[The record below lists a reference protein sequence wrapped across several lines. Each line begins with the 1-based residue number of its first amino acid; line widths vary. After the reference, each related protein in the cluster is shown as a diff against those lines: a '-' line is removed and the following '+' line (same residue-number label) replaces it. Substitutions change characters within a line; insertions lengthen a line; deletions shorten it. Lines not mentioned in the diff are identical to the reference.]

1 METLDAFDRRFPTE
15 DTCRQYL
22 LDMRW
27 PKGVR
32 CPRCGNE
39 NVYVLKARPFNWL
52 CKSGKESVNKET
64 GEVLTCGKN
73 GYRFS
78 VITHTI
84 FENTKR
90 PLKSWFKIGFLMLV
104 SKKGVSALQL
114 HRMMYGSKHLNN
126 YHTTWY
132 QCMRLRAAMKDS
144 QWEQLMGVVEI
155 DEVYLGGLERN
166 RHRRERALHDR
177 RGPQGKTEVIGAIAR
192 KGSIVCQMVEDAD
205 FNTYDDFVR
214 KTVSGKVDLIATDES
229 FRYRHLKQM
238 GLPHEFVT
246 HKNDEYVRG
255 RVHTQTIESFW
266 SLLRRGIMGSYHTVS
281 KDYLPLYLSE
291 FTYRHNRR
299 HDDDPFAELISNA

>member
-1 METLDAFDRRFPTE
+1 MQTLDAFDKRFPTE
-15 DTCRQYL
+15 DACKKYL
-22 LDMRW
+22 KDMRW
-27 PKGVR
+27 PDGVVK
-32 CPRCGNE
+32 CPRCGNDK
-39 NVYVLKARPFNWL
+39 VYTLKRSFNWV

-64 GEVLTCGKN
+64 GEVLTCGKAN

-144 QWEQLMGVVEI
+144 EWEQLMGVVEV
-155 DEVYLGGLERN
+155 DEVYLGGKERN
-166 RHRRERALHDR
+166 KHLGK
-177 RGPQGKTEVIGAIAR
+177 RGKWASQGKTEVIGAIAR
-192 KGSIVCQMVEDAD
+192 KGNIVCQMVEDAD
-205 FNTYDDFVR
+205 FKTYDNFVR
-214 KTVSGKVDLIATDES
+214 ATVSNKVSLIATDET
-229 FRYRHLKQM
+229 FRYRNLRRL
-238 GLPHEFVT
+238 GYNHEIVT
-246 HKNDEYVRG
+246 HRDEEYVRG
-255 RVHTQTIESFW
+255 QVHTQNIESFW
-266 SLLRRGIMGSYHTVS
+266 SLLRRGIMGSYHKVS

-299 HDDDPFAELISNA
+299 NDDDPFAELISNV

>member
-1 METLDAFDRRFPTE
+1 MQTLDAFDKRFPN
-15 DTCRQYL
+15 DDACKQYL
-22 LDMRW
+22 KEMRW
-27 PKGVR
+27 PNGVR

-39 NVYVLKARPFNWL
+39 KVYELKARPFNWV
-52 CKSGKESVNKET
+52 CKSGKKSVNKET
-64 GEVLTCGKN
+64 GEVLTCGKQ

-90 PLKSWFKIGFLMLV
+90 PLVSWFKIGFLMLV

-144 QWEQLMGVVEI
+144 EWEQLMGVVEI
-155 DEVYLGGLERN
+155 DEVYLGGKERN
-166 RHRRERALHDR
+166 KHLGR
-177 RGPQGKTEVIGAIAR
+177 RGKWASQGKTEVIGAIAR
-192 KGSIVCQMVEDAD
+192 KGNVVCQMVEDAD
-205 FNTYDDFVR
+205 FRTYDNFVR
-214 KTVSGKVDLIATDES
+214 NTVSNKVNLVATDET
-229 FRYRHLKQM
+229 FRYRNLQRL
-238 GLPHEFVT
+238 GYPHQIVT
-246 HKNDEYVRG
+246 HRNEEYVRG
-255 RVHTQTIESFW
+255 QVHTQTIESFW
-266 SLLRRGIMGSYHTVS
+266 SLLRRGIMGSYHKVS

-299 HDDDPFAELISNA
+299 NADDPFAELISNA

>member
-1 METLDAFDRRFPTE
+1 MEKLDDFDKRFPAE
-15 DTCRQYL
+15 EACKRYL
-22 LDMRW
+22 MDQRW
-27 PKGVR
+27 PDGIAK

-39 NVYVLKARPFNWL
+39 KVYTLTRKFNWL

-64 GEVLTCGKN
+64 GEVLTCDRQN

-90 PLKSWFKIGFLMLV
+90 PLRSWFKIGYLMLTA
-104 SKKGVSALQL
+104 KKGVSALQL

-144 QWEQLMGVVEI
+144 EWEQLIGVVEI
-155 DEVYLGGLERN
+155 DEVYLGGLEKN
-166 RHRRERALHDR
+166 KHKSERVGNW
-177 RGPQGKTEVIGAIAR
+177 RGPRKTEVIGAIAR
-192 KGSIVCQMVEDAD
+192 KGNVVCQMVEEAD
-205 FNTYDDFVR
+205 FSTYDDFVK
-214 KTVSGKVDLIATDES
+214 KTVSSKVELLATDET
-229 FRYRHLKQM
+229 FRYRNLRKL
-238 GLPHEFVT
+238 GFPHDFVT
-246 HKNDEYVRG
+246 HRNEEYVRG
-255 RVHTQTIESFW
+255 EVHTQTIESFW
-266 SLLRRGIMGSYHTVS
+266 SLLRRGIMGNYHKIS
-281 KDYLPLYLSE
+281 KEYLPLYLSE

>member
-1 METLDAFDRRFPTE
+1 MQTLDAFDKRFPN
-15 DTCRQYL
+15 DDACKQYL
-22 LDMRW
+22 KEMRW

-39 NVYVLKARPFNWL
+39 KVYELKARPFNWV
-52 CKSGKESVNKET
+52 CKSGKQSTNKET
-64 GEVLTCGKN
+64 GEVLTCSKQ

-90 PLKSWFKIGFLMLV
+90 PLVSWFKIGFLMLV

-144 QWEQLMGVVEI
+144 EWEKLIGVVEV

-166 RHRRERALHDR
+166 KHKSERANK
-177 RGPQGKTEVIGAIAR
+177 RGPVGKTEVIGAIAR
-192 KGSIVCQMVEDAD
+192 KGNVVCQMVEDAD
-205 FNTYDDFVR
+205 FRTYDDFVR
-214 KTVSGKVDLIATDES
+214 KTVGTRVDLLATDES
-229 FRYRHLKQM
+229 FRYRNLRRL
-238 GLPHEFVT
+238 GYEHEFVT
-246 HKNDEYVRG
+246 HKNDEFVRG
-255 RVHTQTIESFW
+255 KVHTQTIESFW
-266 SLLRRGIMGSYHTVS
+266 SLLRRGIMGSYHKVS

-291 FTYRHNRR
+291 FTFRHNRR
-299 HDDDPFAELISNA
+299 NNADPFGELISGV

>member
-1 METLDAFDRRFPTE
+1 MQTLDAFDQRFPTE
-15 DTCRQYL
+15 DACRQYVK
-22 LDMRW
+22 DMRW
-27 PKGVR
+27 PDGKVT

-39 NVYVLKARPFNWL
+39 KVYELKARPFNWV

-64 GEVLTCGKN
+64 GEVLTCAKQN

-90 PLKSWFKIGFLMLV
+90 PLKSWFKIGYLMLTA
-104 SKKGVSALQL
+104 KKGISALQL

-155 DEVYLGGLERN
+155 DEVYLGGKEANKHRSQ
-166 RHRRERALHDR
+166 RH
-177 RGPQGKTEVIGAIAR
+177 GKTGSYGKTPVIGAISR
-192 KGSIVCQMVEDAD
+192 KGNIVCQVIEHAD
-205 FNTYDDFVR
+205 TETMTSFVR
-214 KTVSGKVDLIATDES
+214 KTVSDKVSLVATDEHAG
-229 FRYRHLKQM
+229 YRLLKWAY
-238 GLPHEFVT
+238 PHETVS
-246 HKNDEYVRG
+246 HGDGEYVRG
-255 RVHTQTIESFW
+255 KVHTQSIESFW
-266 SLLRRGIMGSYHTVS
+266 SLLRRGIMGSYHKVS

-299 HDDDPFAELISNA
+299 HDDDPFAELISKV